1 VTTNFY
7 GTVLVEERIVN
18 QIERGGWM
26 EGDLLDVAMSMED
39 CTQPMKVVVPASV
52 YCLKPSG
59 NAELFCKYTEHL
71 DPEFQQLVLFPVQAA
86 EHWPLLTYQPGIARL
101 CVR

>member
-18 QIERGGWM
+18 QIDRGGWM

-39 CTQPMKVVVPASV
+39 CTQPMKVVVSASV
-52 YCLKPSG
+52 YCLKSSG
-59 NAELFCKYTEHL
+59 NAGLFRKYTEHL
-71 DPEFQQLVLFPVQAA
+71 DPEFQSAGAVS
-86 EHWPLLTYQPGIARL
+86 YSGS
-101 CVR
+101 